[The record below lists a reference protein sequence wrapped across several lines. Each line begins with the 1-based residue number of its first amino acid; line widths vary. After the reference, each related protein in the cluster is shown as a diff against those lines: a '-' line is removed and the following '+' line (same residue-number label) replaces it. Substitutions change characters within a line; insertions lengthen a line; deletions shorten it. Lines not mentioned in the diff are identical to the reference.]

1 MPYINCRV
9 IEGVLSDDQKAEIG
23 ESITETFVSVLGEPV
38 RGLTWVVIDDMA
50 SGQLTIGGR
59 PITTE
64 GVKEVLTELLAQ
76 RPKGSGGVEQRNSH
90 RAQRERSRSR
100 SERVISRISSSKEV
114 LGFQPRSRAALEGSP
129 MRWSTSAGRTK
140 A

>member
-9 IEGVLSDDQKAEIG
+9 MEGVLSEDDKADIAEQ
-23 ESITETFVSVLGEPV
+23 ITETFVSVLGEPA

-64 GVKEVLTELLAQ
+64 AVKDVLATA
-76 RPKGSGGVEQRNSH
+76 P
-90 RAQRERSRSR
+90 
-100 SERVISRISSSKEV
+100 I
-114 LGFQPRSRAALEGSP
+114 
-129 MRWSTSAGRTK
+129 AG
-140 A
+140 

>member
-9 IEGVLSDDQKAEIG
+9 MEGVLSDDQKAEIA
-23 ESITETFVSVLGEPV
+23 EQFTETIVSVAGEPV

-64 GVKEVLTELLAQ
+64 GVKEVL
-76 RPKGSGGVEQRNSH
+76 
-90 RAQRERSRSR
+90 
-100 SERVISRISSSKEV
+100 
-114 LGFQPRSRAALEGSP
+114 
-129 MRWSTSAGRTK
+129 AG
-140 A
+140 APAGA

>member
-9 IEGVLSDDQKAEIG
+9 MEGVLSEDQKAEIS
-23 ESITETFVSVLGEPV
+23 ESITETIVSVIGEPV

-59 PITTE
+59 PVTTQ
-64 GVKEVLTELLAQ
+64 GVKEIL
-76 RPKGSGGVEQRNSH
+76 SGV
-90 RAQRERSRSR
+90 
-100 SERVISRISSSKEV
+100 
-114 LGFQPRSRAALEGSP
+114 P
-129 MRWSTSAGRTK
+129 AG

>member
-9 IEGVLSDDQKAEIG
+9 MEGVLTDEQKAEIA
-23 ESITETFVSVLGEPV
+23 ESITETFATVVGEPV

-64 GVKEVLTELLAQ
+64 AVEDVL
-76 RPKGSGGVEQRNSH
+76 
-90 RAQRERSRSR
+90 
-100 SERVISRISSSKEV
+100 
-114 LGFQPRSRAALEGSP
+114 
-129 MRWSTSAGRTK
+129 AG
-140 A
+140 APA